1 MFWNVQSA
9 KLRSN
14 KIMVGTYKM
23 TRRIIIVLINHIL
36 SGDIQSG
43 VGFRTIRLSVK
54 TATIRK

>member
-14 KIMVGTYKM
+14 TYKM
-23 TRRIIIVLINHIL
+23 ARRIIIVLINHIL

-43 VGFRTIRLSVK
+43 VGFRTIRLSIK
-54 TATIRK
+54 TATIHK